1 MSQQPKQKL
10 FRAEAILSATSVAS
24 VEDAL
29 KVVRPPLFLL
39 WGVLLGLIASV
50 STWSIL
56 KDVPVSAMGNGILI
70 GSAGETTIVADTQ
83 GLVEQMSVRTGDV
96 IKAGDVIAVVNQ
108 FEQKL
113 QLESAISEL
122 NEAQAAR
129 AEISKSQRLNSEA
142 NERLR
147 TARGDGL
154 ARMLAGQQGRLG
166 MMVDH
171 EKVMI
176 DLADRGLTTRDKA
189 LSAQMETLGVR
200 DQIETLNNEIRKLAL
215 DALTLATQGE
225 REMMAANQKV
235 DSAERQV
242 AIINER
248 ILRQG
253 AVRSDVGGRVVEIK
267 VNVGDVVSRGVQLVK
282 VVRGDPADGLMAVAY
297 VDIQDGKKLRPDMQ
311 VEIQPATTRRA
322 EHGFLVGHITRVA
335 DAPASNS
342 GMLRT
347 LQNDALVKEF
357 QNGHVAVFEV
367 RVSIDRNAAGD
378 LVWSNGSGPDF
389 PIEAGTPLTLQATVR
404 KVRMIS
410 LAFPALQRW
419 LVDVEEIAPRRS
431 SAALMP
437 SSPGQ

>member
-1 MSQQPKQKL
+1 
-10 FRAEAILSATSVAS
+10 
-24 VEDAL
+24 
-29 KVVRPPLFLL
+29 
-39 WGVLLGLIASV
+39 
-50 STWSIL
+50 
-56 KDVPVSAMGNGILI
+56 
-70 GSAGETTIVADTQ
+70 
-83 GLVEQMSVRTGDV
+83 
-96 IKAGDVIAVVNQ
+96 
-108 FEQKL
+108 
-113 QLESAISEL
+113 
-122 NEAQAAR
+122 
-129 AEISKSQRLNSEA
+129 
-142 NERLR
+142 
-147 TARGDGL
+147 
-154 ARMLAGQQGRLG
+154 
-166 MMVDH
+166 
-171 EKVMI
+171 
-176 DLADRGLTTRDKA
+176 
-189 LSAQMETLGVR
+189 
-200 DQIETLNNEIRKLAL
+200 
-215 DALTLATQGE
+215 
-225 REMMAANQKV
+225 MAANQKV

-282 VVRGDPADGLMAVAY
+282 VVRGDPADGLMAVVY

-437 SSPGQ
+437 SLPGK